1 MASWAAIAAK
11 ATQPTVSVQDLTRST
26 ENLVVD
32 ANAIIGGVRLDGI
45 ADRAVTV
52 QEVLDEVRDKQSRQ
66 FLASL
71 PFTIDVAEP
80 TDESMAAGGCDV
92 PGWVRGQLQTGLPFL
107 KQQQGSQPTTPA
119 VLNLAHPAACS
130 HALCT

>member
-26 ENLVVD
+26 ENLRVLVVD

-52 QEVLDEVRDKQSRQ
+52 QEVLEEVRDKQSRQ

-80 TDESMAAGGCDV
+80 TDESMAAGRCDV
-92 PGWVRGQLQTGLPFL
+92 LG
-107 KQQQGSQPTTPA
+107 
-119 VLNLAHPAACS
+119 
-130 HALCT
+130 